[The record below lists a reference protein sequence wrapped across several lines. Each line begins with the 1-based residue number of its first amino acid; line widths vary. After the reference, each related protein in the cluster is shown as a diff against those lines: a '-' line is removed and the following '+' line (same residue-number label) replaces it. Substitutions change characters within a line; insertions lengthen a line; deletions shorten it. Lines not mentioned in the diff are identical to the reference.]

1 MPASYDQDYYYQP
14 YYGMR
19 TYYMIRDSWE
29 SLNKPGALFF
39 KWIPTNVVRPEIGDS
54 VDVLTFS
61 SLAADGYNKVND
73 NVMLKDALQL
83 GLSTA
88 VAMLTV
94 LSIV

>member
-1 MPASYDQDYYYQP
+1 
-14 YYGMR
+14 MR

-39 KWIPTNVVRPEIGDS
+39 KWIPTTISRPEIGAAAE
-54 VDVLTFS
+54 VITFS
-61 SLAADGYNKVND
+61 SMAADGYNKLND
-73 NVMLKDALQL
+73 GVVFKDALQV

-94 LSIV
+94 ISIV